1 MHILQYAIIPL
12 YYPFLQH
19 TLQASNIIRTKTGTV
34 ISISDPLDQR
44 DGFDVVTLEQ
54 HLATVFSII
63 INAEFK
69 LQQYQVFS

>member
-1 MHILQYAIIPL
+1 MLHT
-12 YYPFLQH
+12 FCQH
-19 TLQASNIIRTKTGTV
+19 YFKEKAPALSPKLKRTLFWEIIIRFLLGQKNNR
-34 ISISDPLDQR
+34 L
-44 DGFDVVTLEQ
+44 DVVTLEQ